1 MYQQL
6 IAVISL
12 GALYKSNTPLSLL
25 QVAEGWLGEFKNPN
39 SKFQISNLPMVGV
52 VTIVVNLRKFI

>member
-12 GALYKSNTPLSLL
+12 GALYKNNTPLSHL
-25 QVAEGWLGEFKNPN
+25 QIAESSFGEKENGWMQQK
-39 SKFQISNLPMVGV
+39 K
-52 VTIVVNLRKFI
+52 